1 MYFELS
7 NDLFGLIFIEENL
20 VIVEG
25 FLPVGLIMSWFF
37 K

>member
-20 VIVEG
+20 IIVG
-25 FLPVGLIMSWFF
+25 PFLTVGLIMNWIF